1 MSSVQNLREF
11 IKERLTSAAEEIFS
25 EFEKTIVRYEE
36 EIRQL
41 RLLDI
46 RPGIKSH
53 NTGLD
58 DQQFCDQERSSSLNQ
73 EDPEPLQTKEEQ
85 EKISTNQGGEQLAL
99 KQEDEGINVWT
110 GEQLDLLWKPGS
122 RLTRFGLDDQQFCDQ
137 ERSSSLN
144 QEDPEPLQTKEEQE
158 EISTNQEGEQLALKQ
173 EDEGINVWTGEQ
185 LDLLWKPGSRLTRF
199 DLPQQHDCKENED
212 LDDPQVCSQERNSSL
227 DQQNTD
233 PPQTKEE
240 QEEISTNQE
249 GEQLALKQET
259 KGIIIWTGQELG
271 IMWNPEVKLH
281 RIDFPQHDCKDVEGL
296 TNQQVCNQEK
306 NSSLDQEDPS
316 QIKGEQEELST
327 TEEEK
332 PLVLMQETAN
342 FPSREKSDHSESE
355 PCCDQCLS
363 HNSSDTDEDESKDGN
378 SHRNKSEQI
387 VSGLSVQNSKTAKL
401 CRTCGKRFIWKS
413 DLTKHMRIHTGEK
426 PHCCSSCGKR
436 FTRKSHLKRHMRI
449 HTGEKPHCCS
459 TCGKRFTV
467 KGHLN
472 MHMRIH
478 TGEKPHCCSSC
489 GKRFHVKS
497 NLKTHMRIHTG
508 EKPHCCSTCGKRFT
522 SKSELNIHMRIHT
535 GEKPHCCSTCGKRF
549 TRKSHLNM
557 HMQIHTGEKPHCC
570 STCGKRFTRKS
581 HLNMHMQIHTG
592 DKPHC
597 CSTCGKRFTRKSH
610 LNMHMRIHT
619 GEKPHSVLL

>member
-53 NTGLD
+53 NTGL
-58 DQQFCDQERSSSLNQ
+58 N
-73 EDPEPLQTKEEQ
+73 
-85 EKISTNQGGEQLAL
+85 
-99 KQEDEGINVWT
+99 
-110 GEQLDLLWKPGS
+110 
-122 RLTRFGLDDQQFCDQ
+122 DQQFCDQ

-281 RIDFPQHDCKDVEGL
+281 RIVWCRCVGPNGTDVFH
-296 TNQQVCNQEK
+296 K
-306 NSSLDQEDPS
+306 SSHTHVASSGFLQYSGPGGDECLHFVQGMYRMDKRKK
-316 QIKGEQEELST
+316 I
-327 TEEEK
+327 
-332 PLVLMQETAN
+332 V
-342 FPSREKSDHSESE
+342 SESSSSGTL
-355 PCCDQCLS
+355 LS
-363 HNSSDTDEDESKDGN
+363 IHAAQGN
-378 SHRNKSEQI
+378 
-387 VSGLSVQNSKTAKL
+387 T
-401 CRTCGKRFIWKS
+401 
-413 DLTKHMRIHTGEK
+413 
-426 PHCCSSCGKR
+426 
-436 FTRKSHLKRHMRI
+436 
-449 HTGEKPHCCS
+449 S
-459 TCGKRFTV
+459 TEAGC
-467 KGHLN
+467 
-472 MHMRIH
+472 
-478 TGEKPHCCSSC
+478 
-489 GKRFHVKS
+489 
-497 NLKTHMRIHTG
+497 
-508 EKPHCCSTCGKRFT
+508 
-522 SKSELNIHMRIHT
+522 
-535 GEKPHCCSTCGKRF
+535 
-549 TRKSHLNM
+549 
-557 HMQIHTGEKPHCC
+557 
-570 STCGKRFTRKS
+570 
-581 HLNMHMQIHTG
+581 
-592 DKPHC
+592 
-597 CSTCGKRFTRKSH
+597 
-610 LNMHMRIHT
+610 
-619 GEKPHSVLL
+619 